1 MKISDKD
8 IEYIA
13 NLAKIELGKGDK
25 ERLQEDFNEI
35 TKLFE
40 PIEEIEVTKDSEYEF
55 GELRNDECINE
66 TNTTGALFY
75 VPRIVG

>member
-13 NLAKIELGKGDK
+13 NLAKIDLREGDK
-25 ERLQEDFNEI
+25 ERLQEDFNNI
-35 TKLFE
+35 AMLFE
-40 PIEEIEVTKDSEYEF
+40 PIEEIEITNDREYEF
-55 GELRNDECINE
+55 GELRNDESINE
-66 TNTTGALFY
+66 INTNGALFS